1 MASIPEDTVLWLAVV
16 KESADTSYMTHK
28 VLCINLRQV
37 IFYSSEVNVIHFD
50 D

>member
-16 KESADTSYMTHK
+16 KESADTSYMIHK
-28 VLCINLRQV
+28 VFCINLRQV
-37 IFYSSEVNVIHFD
+37 ISYSSEVNVIHFD